1 MGIIF
6 SKEIRAFFNSSIAFA
21 TISFFMIF
29 IGICVWVYPNYNIL
43 DSGYAELTFFFKIS
57 PYIFCFLIPSI
68 SMGMI
73 SEENKNGTMEILLT
87 SPLSIKSLILGKY
100 LAILSIITSILIISL
115 VYVVTIYYISFPEGN
130 IDLAGICGSYI
141 GLFLLSCSFA
151 AIGIFSSACTN
162 AQITSFVLG
171 SAMCIFFY
179 YSFELCS
186 ILQSFNRFSFYIQ
199 QLGIKFHY
207 DAISKGLINMKDVIY
222 FLLMSGCFL
231 FLTEDRIKKMQ
242 TK

>member
-1 MGIIF
+1 MWVIF
-6 SKEIRAFFNSSIAFA
+6 SKEIRSFFNSSIAFA

-29 IGICVWVYPNYNIL
+29 IGICVWVYPSYNIL

-87 SPLSIKSLILGKY
+87 SPTSIKGIVLGKY
-100 LAILSIITSILIISL
+100 FAVMSIVGSILLISL
-115 VYVVTIYYISFPEGN
+115 TYVATIFLISFPQGN
-130 IDLAGICGSYI
+130 IDIAGICGSYI

-171 SAMCIFFY
+171 STICISL
-179 YSFELCS
+179 YSCFDLFS
-186 ILQSFNRFSFYIQ
+186 ILQSFNKFSFFIQ

-207 DAISKGLINMKDVIY
+207 DSISKGLINFKDVIY
-222 FLLMSGCFL
+222 FIIIAGSFL
-231 FLTEDRIKKMQ
+231 FFTEDKIKKMQ

>member
-1 MGIIF
+1 MEKIF
-6 SKEIRAFFNSSIAFA
+6 FKEIRTFFNSSIAFT
-21 TISFFMIF
+21 TISFFLIF
-29 IGICVWVYPNYNIL
+29 IGICVWIYPNYNIL

-87 SPLSIKSLILGKY
+87 SPLPVKSIIIGKY
-100 LAILSIITSILIISL
+100 LAVLSIITSILALSL
-115 VYVVTIYYISFPEGN
+115 VYVITIYFIAFPEGN

-141 GLFLLSCSFA
+141 GLFFLSCTFA

-171 SAMCIFFY
+171 ATICIFFY
-179 YSFELCS
+179 YAFELS
-186 ILQSFNRFSFYIQ
+186 SALISFNKFSFYIQ
-199 QLGIKFHY
+199 QLGLKFHY
-207 DAISKGLINMKDVIY
+207 DAISKGLINLKDMIY
-222 FLLMSGCFL
+222 FLLVSGVFL
-231 FLTEDRIKKMQ
+231 FLTEDKIKKMQ
-242 TK
+242 MK